1 MADISPTKSIVDGVP
16 TLRWDDVST
25 TTDTPLKFTI
35 TEQWGLAGCVQAV
48 GTLGGATVALQMSND
63 GTNWAS
69 IKDLQGTVVALSAVT
84 QISEFTCSAAYIRPS
99 VTGGT
104 GDNVDIIVVLRG
116 LY

>member
-1 MADISPTKSIVDGVP
+1 MADISPVRSIVDGVP

-25 TTDTPLKFTI
+25 STDTPLKFAI
-35 TEQWGLAGCVQAV
+35 TEQWGLAGCVQAT
-48 GTLGGATVALQMSND
+48 GTFGGASVALVMSND

-69 IKDLQGTVVALSAVT
+69 VKDLQGATIALTDATS
-84 QISEFTCSAAYIRPS
+84 ISEFTCSAAYIKPA

-104 GDNVDIIVVLRG
+104 GDNIDIIVVLRG

>member
-25 TTDTPLKFTI
+25 STDTPLKFAI
-35 TEQWGLAGCVQAV
+35 TEQWGLAGVVQAT
-48 GTLGGATVALQMSND
+48 GTFGGASVALQMSND
-63 GTNWAS
+63 GTNWAT
-69 IKDLQGTVVALSAVT
+69 IKDLQGDAIALTGATSM
-84 QISEFTCSAAYIRPS
+84 SEFTCSAAYIRPS

-104 GDNVDIIVVLRG
+104 SDNVDVIVVLRG